1 LLTLVIGGARSGK
14 SRFAQTLCTG
24 APRVVF
30 VATASQDDD
39 DEMAERIRRHQA
51 ERPAH
56 WTTIEAPIDLVSA
69 VRDAAPTDAVLVD
82 CVTLW
87 ISNLMFRDRQLE
99 RPSREERIL
108 AEVKALAGLLGE
120 RQAVA
125 VTNEVGE
132 GIVPDSSVAREFRD
146 VQGRANQI
154 LAEAAARVVLMV
166 AGLPIEVKPV
176 KPAGC

>member
-1 LLTLVIGGARSGK
+1 MIGGARSGK
-14 SRFAQTLCTG
+14 SRFAQTLCT
-24 APRVVF
+24 ASSRVVF
-30 VATASQDDD
+30 VATAAPDED
-39 DEMAERIRRHQA
+39 DEMMERVRRHQA

-56 WTTIEAPIDLVSA
+56 WTTIEAPLELVSTIRSA
-69 VRDAAPTDAVLVD
+69 APRDAVVVVD

-87 ISNLMFRDRQLE
+87 ISNLMFRDRELE

-132 GIVPDSSVAREFRD
+132 GIVPESSVAREFRD

-166 AGLPIEVKPV
+166 AGLPIAVKPV